1 MNKAKKASIPA
12 RTDVHAISPL
22 PVDFIIDR
30 LTQLNKCGFN
40 VKMLDLDRDG
50 QIFQLTHPKMRSI
63 TTGTLRRWEG
73 THTRIDAN
81 TTLQLPPHWLEFV
94 AHLMTMG
101 VLFVFIGGCTSLLW
115 YASILSFIASIVL
128 SITFSFILPISKFF
142 ERFRKQALK
151 DADKQM
157 QLITLVLTSNLPQG
171 TQPLL
176 EFDGTEQSL
185 EKSCGEGNNHEQ
197 KTQKTR

>member
-1 MNKAKKASIPA
+1 MNKSKKASIPA

-30 LTQLNKCGFN
+30 LTQLNKRGFD
-40 VKMLDLDRDG
+40 VKLLDLDRDG
-50 QIFQLTHPKMRSI
+50 QAFQIKHGKMRSI

-73 THTRIDAN
+73 THTRIDTN
-81 TTLQLPPHWLEFV
+81 TTLQLPPQWLEFMV
-94 AHLMTMG
+94 QLLAIA
-101 VLFVFIGGCTSLLW
+101 VLTVFIGGCTSLLW
-115 YASILSFIASIVL
+115 YASLLSGVASIVL
-128 SITFSFILPISKFF
+128 SIAFSFILPISNFF

-185 EKSCGEGNNHEQ
+185 EKMLRRQRMER
-197 KTQKTR
+197 K